1 MCPVP
6 LDSYLHPGQLHLNG
20 SYLYL
25 QSFSEAGGLLGAT
38 AAALLCV
45 LTRLLCGSQF
55 CVGALRLSM
64 PLRPS
69 APFGP
74 SCELGAASP
83 SLSLARGNSII
94 SEMGMMVL
102 LLALPPCDAAA
113 AAAAAAT
120 DSVPTPLAKEDCGL
134 LVGR

>member
-6 LDSYLHPGQLHLNG
+6 LDSYLQPGQLHLNG

-25 QSFSEAGGLLGAT
+25 QSFSEAGGHLGAA

-45 LTRLLCGSQF
+45 LTRLL
-55 CVGALRLSM
+55 GALWLSM
-64 PLRPS
+64 RAS

-74 SCELGAASP
+74 SCELGAGSQ
-83 SLSLARGNSII
+83 SLSLARGKSII

-102 LLALPPCDAAA
+102 ALPPCDAA

-120 DSVPTPLAKEDCGL
+120 DSVPTPLAKVTEEGCGL